1 MFAVP
6 SFVPNW
12 ETRAQMSSDK
22 LSEEDVLRPVV
33 NVWRICAVADLRSE
47 KLSAEAK
54 QRYEKQNS
62 IKAS

>member
-1 MFAVP
+1 
-6 SFVPNW
+6 
-12 ETRAQMSSDK
+12 MSSDK